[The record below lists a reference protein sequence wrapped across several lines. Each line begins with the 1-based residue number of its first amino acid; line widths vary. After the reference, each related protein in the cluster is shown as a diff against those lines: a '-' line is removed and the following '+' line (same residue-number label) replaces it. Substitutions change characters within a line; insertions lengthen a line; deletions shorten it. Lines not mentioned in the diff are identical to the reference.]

1 VRVTVSAALADLRR
15 RDPVI
20 DRLAGDHGPPRLPG
34 PRPAAERF
42 GALVRSITYQQLAGA
57 AASTIHRRL
66 VEALGGDVT
75 PTAVLATPPEALR
88 AAGLSANKL
97 ASIVDL
103 ATKVHSGQVALERI
117 GRLDDDAVVEH
128 LVPVRGIG
136 RWTAEMFLISS
147 LGRLDVWPVDDLGVR
162 VGYGRA
168 WGLEHPPT
176 PGQLADLGHPYRP
189 FRTLVAWYC
198 WRAADQRP
206 PPVVA

>member
-1 VRVTVSAALADLRR
+1 MSAALADLRR

-20 DRLAGDHGPPRLPG
+20 DRLAGEYGPPRLPG
-34 PRPAAERF
+34 PRPAGQRF
-42 GALVRSITYQQLAGA
+42 ATLVRSITYQQLAGA

-66 VEALGGDVT
+66 VEALAGDVS
-75 PTAVLATPPEALR
+75 PTAVLATAPETLR

-103 ATKVHSGQVALERI
+103 ATKVDDGQVALDRI

-128 LVPVRGIG
+128 LVRVRGIG

-168 WGLEHPPT
+168 WALEQPPT
-176 PGQLADLGHPYRP
+176 SGQLTDLGHPYRP

-206 PPVVA
+206 PPAGP